1 MATEPNDQFDEGIV
15 FAQDPEEGAEVP
27 PDFVVAVSI
36 SEGSAGTELPDVTG
50 QDADDA
56 QSALEDQLG
65 VEVNQEETDELCTQ
79 EPGAVCRSD
88 PEPGTV
94 VSEGDVVTL
103 FVQPDP
109 GD

>member
-1 MATEPNDQFDEGIV
+1 V
-15 FAQDPEEGAEVP
+15 FAQDPEEGAEAQP
-27 PDFVVAVSI
+27 GSVVAVLI

-65 VEVNQEETDELCTQ
+65 VEVNQAEESDELCTQ
-79 EPGAVCRSD
+79 EPGAVCRTD
-88 PEPGTV
+88 PEPGTIV
-94 VSEGDVVTL
+94 AEGDEVTL